1 MDLSNQEGI
10 ICKAIEYVKTLFS
23 GNSDGHDANHTL
35 RVYNNVQLLLKSY
48 PEADCFI
55 SLLSALLHDV
65 DDHKLFKTENNFN
78 ARTFLKEKG
87 LSRELIDEICEV
99 INSVS
104 FSKNKGKT
112 PRTLEGQIVQDAD
125 RLDAIGAI
133 GIARTFAYGGKVG
146 RPLSDSVQHFYDKLL
161 LLKDELN
168 TDAAKEI
175 AQKRH
180 KYMLDFLEEYY
191 LESGGIR
198 ACHEG
203 L

>member
-35 RVYNNVQLLLKSY
+35 RVYKNVQLLLKSY
-48 PEADCFI
+48 PEADSFI

-65 DDHKLFKTENNFN
+65 DDHKLFKTQNNDN
-78 ARTFLKEKG
+78 ARNFLQENG
-87 LSRELIDEICEV
+87 LSEELIENICEI

-112 PRTLEGQIVQDAD
+112 PRTIEGQIVQDAD

-133 GIARTFAYGGKVG
+133 GIARTFAYGGRTG
-146 RPLSDSVQHFYDKLL
+146 RSLEDSIQHFYDKLL
-161 LLKDELN
+161 LLKDEMN
-168 TDAAKEI
+168 TEAALKIAIMRHEYMDNFLKE
-175 AQKRH
+175 
-180 KYMLDFLEEYY
+180 YCD
-191 LESGGIR
+191 ESTI
-198 ACHEG
+198 
-203 L
+203 

>member
-35 RVYNNVQLLLKSY
+35 RVYKNVQLLLKSY
-48 PEADCFI
+48 PEADSFI

-78 ARTFLKEKG
+78 ARTFLKENG

-133 GIARTFAYGGKVG
+133 GIARTFAYGGRAG
-146 RPLSDSVQHFYDKLL
+146 RSLEDSIQHFYDKLL
-161 LLKDELN
+161 LLKDEMN
-168 TDAAKEI
+168 TEAALKIAIMRHEYMDNFLKE
-175 AQKRH
+175 
-180 KYMLDFLEEYY
+180 YCD
-191 LESGGIR
+191 ESTI
-198 ACHEG
+198 
-203 L
+203 

>member
-1 MDLSNQEGI
+1 MGVSIQDEI
-10 ICKAIEYVKTLFS
+10 IDRAIEYVSKLFK
-23 GNSDGHDANHTL
+23 GNSDGHDVQHTL
-35 RVYNNVQLLLKSY
+35 RVYKNVQLLLKSY
-48 PEADCFI
+48 PEADSFI

-78 ARTFLKEKG
+78 ARTFLKENG

-133 GIARTFAYGGKVG
+133 GIARTFAYGGRSG
-146 RPLSDSVQHFYDKLL
+146 RSLDDSIQHFYDKLL
-161 LLKDELN
+161 LLKDEMN
-168 TDAAKEI
+168 TGAAIKIAVMRHEYMENFLKEY
-175 AQKRH
+175 H
-180 KYMLDFLEEYY
+180 D
-191 LESGGIR
+191 ESTK
-198 ACHEG
+198 
-203 L
+203 

>member
-1 MDLSNQEGI
+1 MGVSIQDEI
-10 ICKAIEYVKTLFS
+10 IDRAIEYVSTLFK
-23 GNSDGHDANHTL
+23 GNSDGHDVQHTL
-35 RVYNNVQLLLKSY
+35 RVYKNVQLLLKSY
-48 PEADCFI
+48 PEADSFI

-78 ARTFLKEKG
+78 ARTFLKENG

-133 GIARTFAYGGKVG
+133 GIARTFAYGGRFG
-146 RPLSDSVQHFYDKLL
+146 RSLDDSIQHFYDKLL
-161 LLKDELN
+161 LLKDEMN
-168 TDAAKEI
+168 TGAAIKIAVMRHEYMENFLKEYNDENI
-175 AQKRH
+175 
-180 KYMLDFLEEYY
+180 
-191 LESGGIR
+191 I
-198 ACHEG
+198 
-203 L
+203 

>member
-35 RVYNNVQLLLKSY
+35 RVYKNVQLLLKSY
-48 PEADCFI
+48 PEADSFI

-78 ARTFLKEKG
+78 ARTFLKENG
-87 LSRELIDEICEV
+87 LSRELIEEICEV

-112 PRTLEGQIVQDAD
+112 PRTIEGQIVQDAD

-133 GIARTFAYGGKVG
+133 GIARTFAYGGRTG
-146 RPLSDSVQHFYDKLL
+146 RSLEDSIQHFYDKLL
-161 LLKDELN
+161 LLKDEMN
-168 TDAAKEI
+168 TEAALKI
-175 AQKRH
+175 AIKRH
-180 KYMLDFLEEYY
+180 EYMENFLKEYCDD
-191 LESGGIR
+191 STI
-198 ACHEG
+198 
-203 L
+203 